1 MPAGKALIENV
12 ARALDPN
19 IGMSAAEIAF
29 HLPDPK
35 PSNRAI
41 RYAVKA
47 LVEQGRAKRRFNR
60 GDLTSGPVLAVVKP
74 PVEQQA
80 AE

>member
-1 MPAGKALIENV
+1 MFSWGPKMPAGKALIENV

-47 LVEQGRAKRRFNR
+47 LVAG
-60 GDLTSGPVLAVVKP
+60 
-74 PVEQQA
+74 
-80 AE
+80 